1 MKRADIIYYA
11 CQVIEFQEYLQ
22 KIRPE
27 IRGSVKKKNLTPGR
41 KAENP
46 DMEKLSHQLFISM
59 NGSSEMKNSP
69 MHLVRALRQINPKV
83 RSCRYICQSVITLW
97 PGL

>member
-27 IRGSVKKKNLTPGR
+27 IRGSIKKKNSIPGR
-41 KAENP
+41 KAGNP
-46 DMEKLSHQLFISM
+46 DLEKLSRQPFISM
-59 NGSSEMKNSP
+59 NGSSEMKNSL

-83 RSCRYICQSVITLW
+83 RSCRHIRQSVITL
-97 PGL
+97 

>member
-1 MKRADIIYYA
+1 
-11 CQVIEFQEYLQ
+11 VIEFQEYLQ

-27 IRGSVKKKNLTPGR
+27 IRGSVKKKNISTGR

-46 DMEKLSHQLFISM
+46 DMEKLNRQLFISM
-59 NGSSEMKNSP
+59 NGFSEMKNSL

-83 RSCRYICQSVITLW
+83 RSCRHIRQSVINLW